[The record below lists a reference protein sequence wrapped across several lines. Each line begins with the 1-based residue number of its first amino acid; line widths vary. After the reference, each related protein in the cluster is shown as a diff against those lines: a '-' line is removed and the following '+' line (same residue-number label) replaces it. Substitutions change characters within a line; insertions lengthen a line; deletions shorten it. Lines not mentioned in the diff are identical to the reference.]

1 MNYSYEAALFAE
13 RNRNRVYDVVINALE
28 KAAKENGLTRKKI
41 ADRIG
46 RRPPQITAWL
56 SGPSN
61 WTLDTLSDLLFA
73 ADSELDYTAVAF
85 SDRAKSNR
93 FHPIL
98 ENPIEIG
105 PKWQESISRELP
117 PINVRS
123 DPAWK
128 VELKGVGL

>member
-1 MNYSYEAALFAE
+1 MTYNYEAALFAE
-13 RNRNRVYDVVINALE
+13 RNRNRVYEVVIKALE
-28 KAAKENGLTRKKI
+28 KAAKEKGLTRAKI

-46 RRPPQITAWL
+46 RKPPQITNWL

-85 SDRAKSNR
+85 ADRAKSNR

-98 ENPIEIG
+98 ENPVK
-105 PKWQESISRELP
+105 PSLKWLDSSFPPLP

-123 DPAWK
+123 DPTWK
-128 VELKGVGL
+128 VELEEVGA